1 MDFYTIV
8 SYSGIPFLLFALVYT
23 WKYESSRYFLLLM
36 LLLEVVDLALYK
48 ISYTWTT
55 HMYLYNMVICML
67 IVVPVVYRSRIA
79 LFIYKLTGIPFFSR
93 VYKNHHFS
101 IQEIGLILL
110 HLVDFVLA
118 AFNYLEVWL
127 YKFYVIDGWIMSNGV
142 RNFILVS
149 LNLLMYL
156 CLLTYAVKTPARELF
171 YKEHGESF
179 ATKASD

>member
-79 LFIYKLTGIPFFSR
+79 LSIYKLTGIPFFLR

-101 IQEIGLILL
+101 VQEIGLIFL
-110 HLVDFVLA
+110 HLIDFILA

-156 CLLTYAVKTPARELF
+156 CLLTYAAKTPARELF
-171 YKEHGESF
+171 YKERGESF
-179 ATKASD
+179 ATKAPD